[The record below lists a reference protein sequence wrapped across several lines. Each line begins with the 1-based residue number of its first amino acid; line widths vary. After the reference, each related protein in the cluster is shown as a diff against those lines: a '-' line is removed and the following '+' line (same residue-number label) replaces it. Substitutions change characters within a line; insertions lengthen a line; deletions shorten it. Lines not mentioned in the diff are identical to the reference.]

1 MLSEADNERLTRTG
15 PGTPMGA
22 LMRRYWIPALLSEE
36 LPAPDCAPV
45 RVRLLGENLVAFR
58 DSDGRAGLMDERCPH
73 RGASL
78 FFGRSEEGGLRCIYH
93 GWKFDV
99 AGRCL
104 DMPNEPPERQ
114 FKDRLRARAFP
125 VREAAGVIWA
135 YMGAAEKQPPF
146 TDQEWMRLPPGH
158 SYVTKNLAECNWLQL
173 LEGGFDESHS
183 SFLHRRMSWSRNED
197 GTKTQFYRAQSH
209 APRHDVVITEF
220 GYSYASIR
228 ELPEGRNY
236 VRVVQF
242 VMPFHQ
248 MRSFEGIQDCP
259 LVSGHIWTPIDDE
272 HCWVWSW
279 MYAKDGRAL
288 ARAVIE
294 AEERGAG
301 RSPEFFI
308 PGTYRFREN
317 KANDYLIDRG
327 LQRTSNFTGI
337 DGIAAQDQAA
347 QESMGPIADRTI
359 EHLGTA
365 DIAVITT
372 RRLLLKA
379 CRDIEEG
386 RDPLGS
392 QLESIKV
399 RAAEKTMTA
408 DRPWLEELSSDLVAV
423 A

>member
-1 MLSEADNERLTRTG
+1 
-15 PGTPMGA
+15 
-22 LMRRYWIPALLSEE
+22 
-36 LPAPDCAPV
+36 
-45 RVRLLGENLVAFR
+45 
-58 DSDGRAGLMDERCPH
+58 
-73 RGASL
+73 
-78 FFGRSEEGGLRCIYH
+78 
-93 GWKFDV
+93 
-99 AGRCL
+99 
-104 DMPNEPPERQ
+104 
-114 FKDRLRARAFP
+114 
-125 VREAAGVIWA
+125 
-135 YMGAAEKQPPF
+135 
-146 TDQEWMRLPPGH
+146 
-158 SYVTKNLAECNWLQL
+158 VT
-173 LEGGFDESHS
+173 
-183 SFLHRRMSWSRNED
+183 
-197 GTKTQFYRAQSH
+197 
-209 APRHDVVITEF
+209 TEF

-279 MYAKDGRAL
+279 MYAKDGRPL
-288 ARAVIE
+288 AREVIE

-317 KANDYLIDRG
+317 KANDYLIDRE

-386 RDPLGS
+386 RGPLGS

-408 DRPWLEELSSDLVAV
+408 DRPWLEELSSDLIAV